1 MTWLIDLTDE
11 RFKILV
17 NADVIDYIGEANPFA
32 HSDLGQKLI
41 DLGRVLPGAGVYSP
55 NFKICAYVV
64 LHDAGSRI
72 FGLAAGMRDLSFRL
86 PPALQGDLLGQGHG
100 RRSRI
105 GGEWFDFAVF
115 PPGGLTP
122 AGEAR
127 LAHYCATAQD
137 YAATLSA
144 KA

>member
-55 NFKICAYVV
+55 
-64 LHDAGSRI
+64 
-72 FGLAAGMRDLSFRL
+72 
-86 PPALQGDLLGQGHG
+86 
-100 RRSRI
+100 
-105 GGEWFDFAVF
+105 
-115 PPGGLTP
+115 
-122 AGEAR
+122 
-127 LAHYCATAQD
+127 
-137 YAATLSA
+137 
-144 KA
+144 